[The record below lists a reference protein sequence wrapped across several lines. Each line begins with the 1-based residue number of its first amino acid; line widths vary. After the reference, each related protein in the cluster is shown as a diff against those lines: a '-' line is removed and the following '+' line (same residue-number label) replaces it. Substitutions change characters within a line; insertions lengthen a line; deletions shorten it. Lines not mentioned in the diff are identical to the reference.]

1 MFAVFS
7 TLIFVRWL
15 MGGLLATFLFDSI
28 NMGFVSVH
36 HLKSVNFYFLFDLI
50 AYLYF
55 VAFVPF
61 LKQHGGL

>member
-1 MFAVFS
+1 
-7 TLIFVRWL
+7 
-15 MGGLLATFLFDSI
+15 MGALLATFLFDSI